1 MADHSSGVPQGKT
14 TETAFLRLQDIVGYA
29 FNDPDLLERA
39 LTHPSYTVE
48 DDADNERMEF
58 LGDSVLNLCI
68 GQSLYE
74 RFPKWSEGRLTQVKS
89 VLVSTVTLDR
99 VAETLCLRRLGRLGK
114 GLPTDEALPPS
125 VNANLFEAVCGAVY
139 LDGGMEAAR
148 NFILRVMDEEIRSIS
163 RNGHEPNY
171 KSALQQLTQRDLG
184 QTPYYKVVSA
194 TGPDHGKT
202 FEVSALIGSRAFPS
216 ATGRSKKEAEQS
228 AARSALEV
236 LAGEECVRAC
246 SQYDANGNGK
256 GRCVENAISAK
267 AAEF

>member
-1 MADHSSGVPQGKT
+1 MADQNSSVPQLKT
-14 TETAFLRLQDIVGYA
+14 TETAFLRLQDIIGYA
-29 FNDPDLLERA
+29 FADPALLERA

-48 DDADNERMEF
+48 DDSDNERMEF
-58 LGDSVLNLCI
+58 LGDSVLNLCV

-89 VLVSTVTLDR
+89 VLVSTVTLAR
-99 VAETLCLRRLGRLGK
+99 VAETLCLRRLSRLGK
-114 GLPTDEALPPS
+114 GLPSDEALPPS
-125 VNANLFEAVCGAVY
+125 VNANLFEAICGAVY
-139 LDGGMEAAR
+139 LDGGMESAR

-171 KSALQQLTQRDLG
+171 KSALQQLAQRDLG
-184 QTPYYKVVSA
+184 QTPHYRVVST

-202 FEVSALIGSRAFPS
+202 FEVVAMIGARSFPS

-228 AARSALEV
+228 AAKSALEV

-246 SQYDANGNGK
+246 SQFDGTSK
-256 GRCVENAISAK
+256 CRQVESALS
-267 AAEF
+267 AENTEA

>member
-1 MADHSSGVPQGKT
+1 
-14 TETAFLRLQDIVGYA
+14 
-29 FNDPDLLERA
+29 
-39 LTHPSYTVE
+39 
-48 DDADNERMEF
+48 
-58 LGDSVLNLCI
+58 
-68 GQSLYE
+68 
-74 RFPKWSEGRLTQVKS
+74 
-89 VLVSTVTLDR
+89 
-99 VAETLCLRRLGRLGK
+99 
-114 GLPTDEALPPS
+114 
-125 VNANLFEAVCGAVY
+125 
-139 LDGGMEAAR
+139 MEAAR

-184 QTPYYKVVSA
+184 QTPYYKVVST

-236 LAGEECVRAC
+236 LAGEECIRAC

-256 GRCVENAISAK
+256 GRCVENAISAE
-267 AAEF
+267 AVES